1 MSREAYNDSDQSV
14 QEPDGTDG
22 QPKWRHTVY
31 VIWTSQVIG
40 MMGLAFVGPF
50 LPLYVRELGITE
62 ESRVR
67 FWAGLLAFAPSIM
80 FVIFSPLWGWLAD
93 RYGRKLMLARAVFS
107 GSMLLVLMGM
117 VTNAYQLLALY
128 FIQGMLTGMGS
139 AALALVSSVTPSS
152 RLGYAMGLMMTSSAV
167 GFSVGPLLG
176 GVTADYIG
184 YRQTFYVAGGLLF
197 LSGVLLVIGTHEN
210 FTRPSK
216 ETLKANGDLRS
227 VAGRRGFPMILLI
240 LFMLNLGGSIA
251 WPIFPLFVE
260 QALSVGASRAASMTG
275 LIMSIGAMVFALSA
289 AIVGRISDRIGHK
302 KVLTFSTLISGLFA
316 LPYAVVANVGQT
328 IGLQALLE
336 ASSGG
341 TWPAINAIIAKM
353 SPRDAHG
360 RAYGITFAAT
370 TLGGSLGSLLGGFV
384 ASALGLRL
392 PFVIMGA
399 MLVITSGVVA
409 FALREGEDARTA

>member
-1 MSREAYNDSDQSV
+1 MSPEAYNDSDQTV
-14 QEPDGTDG
+14 QKPDGTDG
-22 QPKWRHTVY
+22 QPKWRRTVY
-31 VIWTSQVIG
+31 VIWISQVIG
-40 MMGLAFVGPF
+40 MMGLAFVAPF

-67 FWAGLLAFAPSIM
+67 FWAGLLAFAPSSM
-80 FVIFSPLWGWLAD
+80 FVIFGPLWGWLAD

-107 GSMLLVLMGM
+107 GSVLMVLMGM
-117 VTNAYQLLALY
+117 VTNAYQLLALC

-139 AALALVSSVTPSS
+139 AALALVASITPSS
-152 RLGYAMGLMMTSSAV
+152 RVGYTMGLMITSSAV

-176 GVTADYIG
+176 GVMADYMG
-184 YRQTFYVAGGLLF
+184 YRQTFYIAGGLLF

-227 VAGRRGFPMILLI
+227 VAGRRGFPMVLLI
-240 LFMLNLGGSIA
+240 LFVLNLGGSIA

-260 QALSVGASRAASMTG
+260 QALSVGSSRAASMTG
-275 LIMSIGAMVFALSA
+275 LIMGIGCMAYALSA
-289 AIVGRISDRIGHK
+289 TIVGRISDGIGHK
-302 KVLTFSTLISGLFA
+302 KVLAFSMLISGLLA
-316 LPYAVVANVGQT
+316 LPYAVITNVGQA
-328 IGLQALLE
+328 IGLQSLFD

-341 TWPAINAIIAKM
+341 IGPAVNAIVARM

-360 RAYGITFAAT
+360 RAYGITFAAS
-370 TLGGSLGSLLGGFV
+370 TLGGSLGPLLGGLV

-409 FALREGEDARTA
+409 FALKEGEGARTV